1 MYDQEMSW
9 RNVVWPTVMWSA
21 VMWLNVLPHSQV
33 VVGDK
38 VILCPVVAGQQL
50 RVSELSLVDEQGCK
64 EVCITLIGN
73 MFL

>member
-1 MYDQEMSW
+1 M
-9 RNVVWPTVMWSA
+9 
-21 VMWLNVLPHSQV
+21 LPHSQV

-64 EVCITLIGN
+64 EVRVTLVGN
-73 MFL
+73 MFLSDVEVDTFVLCNC

>member
-1 MYDQEMSW
+1 M
-9 RNVVWPTVMWSA
+9 
-21 VMWLNVLPHSQV
+21 LPHSQV

-64 EVCITLIGN
+64 EVRVTLIGN
-73 MFL
+73 MFLSDVEVDTFVLCNC